1 MLKDVEFRHVS
12 ETEQGLEWFFKPK
25 LKPKLKPNCSI
36 ESTPSA
42 SLSASV
48 CGLFAQGNS
57 VPFIARYRRPLTG
70 GMTPDDL
77 RWESNQYR
85 VQTQSVTVKLVK
97 VIQLAGYC
105 FH

>member
-12 ETEQGLEWFFKPK
+12 ETEQGLEWFFKPYF
-25 LKPKLKPNCSI
+25 SI

-42 SLSASV
+42 SVSASV
-48 CGLFAQGNS
+48 CGLFAEGNS

-77 RWESNQYR
+77 RWES
-85 VQTQSVTVKLVK
+85 
-97 VIQLAGYC
+97 I
-105 FH
+105 